1 MWRLCRGKAGL
12 SPLQLASIQDSRV
25 FSLRLRARP
34 LAERGLNRWWV
45 VSLACN
51 VFRFATPSEQGM
63 EWSLKRNC
71 SVTPAQLGWL
81 YASMCVVSLGVAGFF
96 WLQGATLVLPFA
108 ALELIAVGSAFLVYA
123 RHATDGERI
132 RLLEGRL
139 VVELETAG
147 KTQRCEFAR
156 EWVRVE
162 PRGDDGQMIEVR
174 GGGQSVRVGRFLR
187 PDLRPVLA
195 REIRLALRGV

>member
-1 MWRLCRGKAGL
+1 
-12 SPLQLASIQDSRV
+12 
-25 FSLRLRARP
+25 
-34 LAERGLNRWWV
+34 
-45 VSLACN
+45 
-51 VFRFATPSEQGM
+51 M

-147 KTQRCEFAR
+147 RTQRCEFAR